1 MTSHDSGAEMTS
13 ALEDDRLRFFL
24 ENRDLILMWAAL
36 GDEVSDAVDDELRRL
51 GGLVQ
56 EAATDAGIDLAVA
69 ERVAGD
75 GWHAPMLHRS
85 SWMTLGA
92 DGPDI
97 AIGIGWDG
105 RRVQPTP
112 GRGTSL
118 PYVGVLASHATE
130 RGRAIE
136 AAVRPLADRKL
147 IAPKAYRRGS
157 HWIVYRLIEAP
168 DDWYTDL
175 PGWRAWVVEQL
186 MRTWRDCADLI
197 DEGVASL
204 N

>member
-1 MTSHDSGAEMTS
+1 MTRDDGSAEMTS
-13 ALEDDRLRFFL
+13 ALEDERLRFFL

-36 GDEVSDAVDDELRRL
+36 GDEVSDAADDELRRL

-56 EAATDAGIDLAVA
+56 EMASEAGVDLAVA

-75 GWHAPMLHRS
+75 SWQAPMLHRS
-85 SWMTLGA
+85 SWMTPGA

-118 PYVGVLASHATE
+118 PYVGVLASHTTE

-136 AAVRPLADRKL
+136 AAVRPLMERGL
-147 IAPKAYRRGS
+147 IAPRTYQRARQ
-157 HWIVYRLIEAP
+157 WIVYRPIQAP

-186 MRTWRDCADLI
+186 LRTWRDCADLI
-197 DEGVASL
+197 DEGVAT
-204 N
+204 